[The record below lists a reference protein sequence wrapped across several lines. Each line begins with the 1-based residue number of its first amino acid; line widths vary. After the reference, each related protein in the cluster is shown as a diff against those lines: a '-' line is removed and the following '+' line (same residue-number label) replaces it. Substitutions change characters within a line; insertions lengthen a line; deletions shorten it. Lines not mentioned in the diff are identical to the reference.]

1 MRKWIAGIFLC
12 VAIACPVWAGQAQD
26 NEAAK
31 ANELYQAGKRVD
43 ALPLY
48 EDLAENYPNEML
60 YQERLADCLGAA
72 AMQTNDPDQVKA
84 LRTQR
89 REAARRAVQLG
100 DKLNYIQD
108 IANSEPD
115 VSNTVAPGSPAQTL
129 MQEGER
135 AFTAGDY
142 ATAFTK
148 YAAAAEAD
156 LHLYLAALYAGDAA
170 YSEHDLPK
178 AAPWFA
184 RAITIDPNRETAY
197 RYWGD
202 AIVRYGNDPEA
213 AKNKFIDAIVAE
225 PYNKYSWQGLQQWA
239 VRQKAVLSSPKIDR
253 PAAPTVDPKNPKN
266 ITININPTD
275 ALDKNNEG
283 SFAWMTYSMKRALY
297 RGDEFKK
304 QFPNEQE
311 YRHTLKEEDDALS
324 VVVTVI
330 REKKIPPDKLDES
343 LRNLLEVY
351 DAGMLDCWILINGAD
366 QGIVQDYAAY
376 RDAHRQLLH
385 DYLARFV
392 VHGGVSAAQ

>member
-1 MRKWIAGIFLC
+1 MRRWTACGCLC
-12 VAIACPVWAGQAQD
+12 LAVAYFAVAVRAQED
-26 NEAAK
+26 EAAR
-31 ANELYQAGKRVD
+31 ANELYQQRKRLD

-48 EDLAENYPNEML
+48 EDLAKVHPNEML

-84 LRTQR
+84 LRTRQR
-89 REAARRAVQLG
+89 DAARRAVQLG

-108 IANSEPD
+108 IANSDPGA
-115 VSNTVAPGSPAQTL
+115 SNTVAPGSPAETL

-156 LHLYLAALYAGDAA
+156 PHLYLAALYAGDAA
-170 YSEHDLPK
+170 YSEHDLPT
-178 AAPWFA
+178 AAQWFA
-184 RAITIDPNRETAY
+184 KAIAIDPNRETAY

-253 PAAPTVDPKNPKN
+253 PAAPVVDANNSKN
-266 ITININPTD
+266 ITVNIDPNLTD
-275 ALDKNNEG
+275 DKQHPG
-283 SFAWMTYSMKRALY
+283 SAAWMVYSLSRAGF
-297 RGDEFKK
+297 RGDQFKK
-304 QFPNEQE
+304 QFPNEKE
-311 YRHTLKEEDDALS
+311 YRHSLKEEDDALTT
-324 VVVTVI
+324 VVTVI
-330 REKKIPPDKLDES
+330 REQKIAPDKLDAS
-343 LRNLLEVY
+343 LRNLLEVS

-366 QGIVQDYAAY
+366 QGIAQDYAAY

-392 VHGGVSAAQ
+392 VHGGVNAAQ

>member
-1 MRKWIAGIFLC
+1 MRRWIAGICLC
-12 VAIACPVWAGQAQD
+12 VAIACPVWAGQAQE

-31 ANELYQAGKRVD
+31 ANELWDAGKHVD

-48 EDLAENYPNEML
+48 EDLAKTYPNEQL
-60 YQERLADCLGAA
+60 YQTRLVGCLDAA
-72 AMQTNDPDQVKA
+72 ALQTSDPAQRKA
-84 LRTQR
+84 LLTRVRDT
-89 REAARRAVQLG
+89 ARRAVQLG
-100 DKLNYIQD
+100 DKSNVMQMM
-108 IANSEPD
+108 ANIDPD
-115 VSNTVAPGSPAQTL
+115 APETFAQGSPAQAL
-129 MQEGER
+129 MNEAEK
-135 AFTAGDY
+135 AFAAGDY
-142 ATAFTK
+142 QTAMTK
-148 YAAAAEAD
+148 YVAAAAAD
-156 LHLYLAALYAGDAA
+156 PHLYVAALYAGDAA
-170 YSEHDLPK
+170 FHQHDLPT
-178 AAPWFA
+178 AAQWFA
-184 RAITIDPNRETAY
+184 RAIAIDPNRETAY

-202 AIVRYGNDPEA
+202 AILQYGKDPEA

-253 PAAPTVDPKNPKN
+253 PAAPTVDPKNSKN
-266 ITININPTD
+266 ITININPAD

-283 SFAWMTYSMKRALY
+283 SFAWVTYSMKRALY

-311 YRHTLKEEDDALS
+311 YRHTLKEEDDALTT
-324 VVVTVI
+324 VVTVI

-366 QGIVQDYAAY
+366 QGITQDYAAY

-392 VHGGVSAAQ
+392 VHGGV